1 MDGAAAFDQT
11 NTESWDRAILALRLL
26 QIDPKGLGGAVI
38 RMRASPA
45 RDALLSSV
53 KRSLFKQVSIATTDE
68 QLFGGT
74 DITATLRAGR
84 VIKTRGLLME
94 APHVMLSMAERCPPN
109 LAAKLAQALDHSLI
123 RCLLALDEGADPD
136 ETCPPKLAER
146 LSFVIDPAGRLPDG
160 FAVLPEQS
168 SAIVL
173 SEIKCAENHI
183 KALVVLA
190 ARFGIDTLRA
200 PVLALRAARAHAS
213 MNNRSEVTED
223 DLQVAASLVYS
234 HRAIQLP
241 DDADPLERTEARSE
255 AGEAADGH
263 HSDQQ
268 NLSEEMLVQAV
279 RSALPEGF
287 LATSIRSGKSRKVSG
302 NGMGAKQ
309 SGNRR
314 GRPIPSRAGRP
325 DGRARIDL
333 VATLRTAAPW
343 QRLRKEQE
351 PQRQG
356 IIVHSSDIRL
366 KRFQEQSDRLLVFAV
381 DASGSAAVSR
391 LNEVKGAL
399 ELVLAQAY
407 SNRDHVALVA
417 FRGTAA
423 EVLLPPT
430 RSLVQTKRQLTGLPG
445 GGGTPLAAGLQ
456 LAGEVAQTSL
466 KRGFSPTIVLLTD
479 GRANIDLEGNA
490 DRVQAMID
498 AQNSASALRERGH
511 ARIVVDASKRPYAPL
526 RELASRFDAAYHVLP
541 RADAAGLA
549 QTVGASTRV

>member
-1 MDGAAAFDQT
+1 MDGAAAFNQID
-11 NTESWDRAILALRLL
+11 TEGWDRALLALRLL
-26 QIDPKGLGGAVI
+26 QVDPEGLGGAVI

-45 RDALLSSV
+45 RDALLAHI
-53 KRSLFKQVSIATTDE
+53 KRHAFKQVSVAITDE

-74 DITATLRAGR
+74 DIAATLRAGHL
-84 VIKTRGLLME
+84 IKTKGLLAE
-94 APHVMLSMAERCPPN
+94 FPHIMLSMAERCPPG
-109 LAAKLAQALDHSLI
+109 LAAKLAQAMDQGLI
-123 RCLLALDEGADPD
+123 QGLLALDEGIDSD

-146 LSFVIDPAGRLPDG
+146 LAFVIDPSGRVPDG
-160 FAVLPEQS
+160 FPTLPEQS
-168 SAIVL
+168 TTIAL
-173 SEIKCAENHI
+173 SEIKCPENHI
-183 KALVVLA
+183 NALVALA

-200 PVLALRAARAHAS
+200 PVLALRAARAHAA
-213 MNNRSEVTED
+213 MENRTEVTED

-234 HRAIQLP
+234 HRATRLP
-241 DDADPLERTEARSE
+241 DDADAVEKPEAKSE
-255 AGEAADGH
+255 ATEAADGD

-268 NLSEEMLVQAV
+268 DLSEEMLVQAV
-279 RSALPEGF
+279 RAALPEGF
-287 LATSIRSGKSRKVSG
+287 LATSMRSKKARKASG

-314 GRPIPSRAGRP
+314 GRPMPSRAGRP

-333 VATLRTAAPW
+333 VGTLRAAAPW
-343 QRLRKEQE
+343 QRLRKEQK

-356 IIVHSSDIRL
+356 IVVHPSDIRL

-417 FRGTAA
+417 FRGTDA
-423 EVLLPPT
+423 EILLPPT
-430 RSLVQTKRQLTGLPG
+430 RSLVQTKRRLTALPG
-445 GGGTPLAAGLQ
+445 GGGTPLAAGLR

-479 GRANIDLEGNA
+479 GRANIDLEGKA

-498 AQNSASALRERGH
+498 AQNSAKVLRQCVH
-511 ARIVVDASKRPYAPL
+511 ARVVVDASKRPYAPL
-526 RELASRFDAAYHVLP
+526 RELANRFDAAYHVLP

-549 QTVGASTRV
+549 QTVEATTRV